1 MSLTREQS
9 EARRLLA
16 LYDLEILD
24 TEPEERFDRITRVA
38 AAALGMPA
46 AQISIIDADRQW
58 RKSVSGEPD
67 PALAE
72 IPREWS
78 FCAVAITGDGPLVVP
93 DATQDPRFADNPLVT
108 GPPRVV
114 FYAGQPVHARDG
126 APVGTLCVFDTER
139 REITPEQLELLHE
152 LARWVE
158 LELTIARER
167 DELSRMQRRFVT
179 TASHEL
185 RTPLTALKGHVEELL
200 DPLAGDGEEERR
212 LATEAIDR
220 STGRLVDLVE
230 DVLLGARAEV
240 SGDPLRL
247 EDVELGRLVRTLV
260 DETATLAD
268 RVTVASEAPVL
279 VRADPRRLRTAVR
292 GLLRDA
298 PTDGADTVAV
308 IVGGDDD
315 NATISVRAAV
325 PPAGV
330 GVALARAITL
340 LHEGRVDLRLDATAP
355 AVTLTLPL
363 RGPSG

>member
-1 MSLTREQS
+1 MSLTGEQE

-38 AAALGMPA
+38 ASALGMPA
-46 AQISIIDADRQW
+46 AQITLVDADRQW
-58 RKSVSGEPD
+58 RKSASGDPD
-67 PALAE
+67 PALLE
-72 IPREWS
+72 IPRAWS
-78 FCAVAITGDGPLVVP
+78 FCSVAITGDGPLVVP
-93 DATQDPRFADNPLVT
+93 DATQDDRFADNPLVT
-108 GPPRVV
+108 GPPGVV

-126 APVGTLCVFDTER
+126 ARVGTLCVFDTER
-139 REITPEQLELLHE
+139 REFTSEQIELLEE

-167 DELSRMQRRFVT
+167 DELARMQRRFVA

-185 RTPLTALKGHVEELL
+185 RTPLTTLKGHVEELL
-200 DPLAGDGEEERR
+200 DPLAGDDEEDRR

-240 SGDPLRL
+240 SGDPLGL
-247 EDVELGRLVRTLV
+247 EDVELAGFVRALVAGTP
-260 DETATLAD
+260 ALAD
-268 RVTVASEAPVL
+268 RVTVRAAAPVL
-279 VRADPRRLRTAVR
+279 ARADPRRLRTAVR

-298 PTDGADTVAV
+298 LTDDAGTVAV
-308 IVGGDDD
+308 TVAGDEH
-315 NATISVRAAV
+315 NATIALRAAV

-340 LHEGRVDLRLDATAP
+340 LHDGRVDLRLDATVP
-355 AVTLTLPL
+355 EVTLTLPL
-363 RGPSG
+363 RGPAR